1 MEKPYGFQDTSFRA
15 AGGEAGIH
23 RLVNRFYD
31 VMDTLPEAKKIREM
45 HKEDLSESRERLA
58 LFLCGWLGGPRLYQ
72 EKYGPIAIPMFHLAF
87 PIGPAERDAW
97 LQCMQIAVDEQP
109 YEPSFKKYLMEQLAV
124 PAERSRNRD

>member
-15 AGGEAGIH
+15 AGGEEGLR
-23 RLVNRFYD
+23 RLVSRFYE
-31 VMDTLPEAKKIREM
+31 VMESLPEARKIRKM
-45 HKEDLSESRERLA
+45 HKEDLDDVRERLT

-97 LQCMQIAVDEQP
+97 LRCMQIAVDEQP
-109 YEPSFKKYLMEQLAV
+109 YEPAFKKYLMEQLAV